1 MPMQNDEDVEAEMR
15 EVAQDAADID
25 GPFVPGVLRTDIAD
39 AEEFGDFAFYAWER
53 YYSQDK
59 SSSTIKSFFNSVSKL
74 EEFLEQSN
82 RVNCSATDV
91 GTRGAKRFKQWLTNE
106 VTKETAANYINKLDN
121 MAQFYM
127 SKGYYPGNPF
137 NNLAD
142 GIDTSNSRNAS
153 SSFQDNERII
163 VDDIRLREAIQMAHG
178 SQLIVLLA
186 VLVKTGI
193 RVSET
198 CNLDWEDINLEHSL
212 ADDLLPNPRTELS
225 DMPDH
230 IYIDPAKDE
239 DTYRSN
245 TSGNKRK
252 VGTEIPIDGELKRL
266 LLWHALSRERRF
278 EDENPVFT
286 VNDNP
291 DNKPSERLGTAT
303 AWKRVTEWADEYDDE
318 WHDSDRGEKK
328 NVTPHWFRA
337 KFSSYMTRRLEAIDD
352 FDGEPK
358 DIVKGQRGD
367 VGQDVIE
374 DYRLRP
380 DHYSSIIRSQQ
391 FKIGLEGI

>member
-39 AEEFGDFAFYAWER
+39 AEEFGDFEFYAWER

-59 SSSTIKSFFNSVSKL
+59 GSSTINNFFSSVSKL
-74 EEFLEQSN
+74 EEFLEQSS
-82 RVNCSATDV
+82 RVNCSATDI

-106 VTKETAANYINKLDN
+106 VTKETAASYINTLDN

-127 SKGYYPGNPF
+127 SKEYYPGNPF

-163 VDDIRLREAIQMAHG
+163 VDDIRLQEAIQMAHG

-291 DNKPSERLGTAT
+291 DNKPSDRLGMIT

-352 FDGEPK
+352 FDGEPR

-374 DYRLRP
+374 EYRLRP